1 MKSIPSK
8 PSAADQAAVRAAL
21 DSCCKVDTS
30 VITFFGTKQNVKNKT
45 CVSTTATPGSEQIPL
60 SIVSMRSPVATAE
73 GPMSSALVL
82 PTQNKMDAEE
92 NETFC

>member
-30 VITFFGTKQNVKNKT
+30 VITFFTKQNVKNNT
-45 CVSTTATPGSEQIPL
+45 CVSTTATPRSEQIPL
-60 SIVSMRSPVATAE
+60 SMVSMRSPVAAAE

-82 PTQNKMDAEE
+82 PTQNKMDVEE

>member
-30 VITFFGTKQNVKNKT
+30 VITFFGKKQNMTNSS
-45 CVSTTATPGSEQIPL
+45 CASTTATTETKQIPL
-60 SIVSMRSPVATAE
+60 PAVSTRTHVATAE
-73 GPMSSALVL
+73 GHLSSSLTL
-82 PTQNKMDAEE
+82 STQNKMVVEE